1 MITFTSKDKPKIR
14 KKILEKR
21 LSLSTG
27 EVSSKSKEIANNLFS
42 LEEINSTQ
50 NIAIY
55 LSFKNEVET
64 KQIIEKFWKLNKNVF
79 VPITNSCCDFLSFVK
94 LNSFSELVT
103 DSRGILEPKEKGF
116 VSPEEIDL
124 FIVPGI
130 AFDFNGNRIGFGK
143 GFYDKFFSKNL
154 IRSKKI
160 ALAFEFQVLEEIPC
174 EEHDVKIDIIVSEK
188 SILII

>member
-1 MITFTSKDKPKIR
+1 MITFTSKDKLKIR
-14 KKILEKR
+14 KLLLERR
-21 LSLSTG
+21 LSLSTE

-42 LEEINSTQ
+42 LGEINSAQ

-64 KQIIEKFWKLNKNVF
+64 KQIIEKLWKSKKNVF
-79 VPITNSCCDFLSFVK
+79 VPITNSCDSCLSFAK
-94 LNSFSELVT
+94 INSFSELVL
-103 DSRGILEPKEKGF
+103 DSREILEPKEKEIIF
-116 VSPEEIDL
+116 PEEIDL

-130 AFDFNGNRIGFGK
+130 AFDFNGNRLGFGK

-154 IRSKKI
+154 IQAKKI
-160 ALAFEFQVLEEIPC
+160 TLAFEFQVLEKLPF

>member
-1 MITFTSKDKPKIR
+1 MITFTSKDKLKIR
-14 KKILEKR
+14 KLLLERR
-21 LSLSTG
+21 LSLSTE

-42 LEEINSTQ
+42 LEEINSAQ

-79 VPITNSCCDFLSFVK
+79 VPITNSCCDCLSFTK
-94 LNSFSELVT
+94 INSFSELVL
-103 DSRGILEPKEKGF
+103 DSRGILEPKEKTF
-116 VSPEEIDL
+116 VSSEEIDL

-130 AFDFNGNRIGFGK
+130 AFDFNGNRLGFGK

-154 IRSKKI
+154 IQSKKI
-160 ALAFEFQVLEEIPC
+160 ALAFEFQVLEELPC
-174 EEHDVKIDIIVSEK
+174 EEHDVKIDIIVSERT
-188 SILII
+188 ILKL